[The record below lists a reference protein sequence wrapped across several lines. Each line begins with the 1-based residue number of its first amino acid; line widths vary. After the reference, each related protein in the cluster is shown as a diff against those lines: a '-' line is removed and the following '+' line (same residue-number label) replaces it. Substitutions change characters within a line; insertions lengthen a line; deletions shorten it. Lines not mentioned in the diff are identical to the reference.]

1 MKYVNDAKET
11 VEQVTNERIMYD
23 RKGNVT
29 DKEPLSVAHVL
40 NQSFADGRESRTFYL
55 NTINGLIYDPLGT
68 DSNKKKN
75 MNCLLKPVSQQTFD
89 YYMMYLGSNNSL
101 YLTRSQRSM
110 ING

>member
-1 MKYVNDAKET
+1 MKYVNDPKET
-11 VEQVTNERIMYD
+11 VTQIRNERVMYD
-23 RKGNVT
+23 KNGKVT
-29 DKEPLSVAHVL
+29 VTEPLAVAHVL
-40 NQSFADGRESRTFYL
+40 NQKFNDGRVSRTFYL

-75 MNCLLKPVSQQTFD
+75 MNCLLKSVSQQTFD
-89 YYMMYLGSNNSL
+89 YYMMYLETNNSL